1 MAVNKT
7 FANQTFSIPQNKD
20 PKSTNW
26 GTQVSNFL
34 QTLADYALPRTGGD
48 NQLTA
53 EMNFSGASFVQT
65 YGLKAAYLKGA
76 LADASLPSAG
86 FLRLGN
92 AQTIQWKGS
101 VSDLSLS
108 LSGSDRLQF
117 AGTDIYQ
124 PSDAASANTV
134 SKLVLRDSNGDF
146 SAGTITA
153 TSFNGPITGNAAT
166 ATKWQTARTITLGT
180 DLSGSVSIDGSADV
194 TLNATIAANSVAL
207 GTDTSGDYVSSLT
220 GTANQVTVTGGTGE
234 SSTPVLSLPQDIAS
248 TSSPTFANVTI
259 SNTPTNSTHA
269 ATKGYVDTIAQGL
282 DVKASVKAATTANI
296 TLSGTQ
302 TIDGVALSVDDRVL
316 VKNQSTQADNGFYL
330 VKSSTWQRTTD
341 ADAWDELIGA
351 FVFVEQGTTLA
362 DTGWV
367 CTVNAGGT
375 LGSTAV
381 TFSQFSG
388 VGSYQP
394 LDATLTALA
403 AYNTNGF
410 IVQTATDTFAG
421 RSLAAGTGI
430 SITNT
435 DGFSGNPSIAIDST
449 VATLTG
455 SQTLTNKTLDAAIID
470 NAALMLHETSV
481 STPSS
486 GRIALYPKSDNK
498 LYIKDST
505 GVETAVGTGSGGGVI
520 NYILNP
526 DAESNTTGWATY
538 ADAAGTTPVDGTGGS
553 PSVTWTRN
561 TTTPLRGNADFAFA
575 KDAANRQGQGVS
587 YDFTISS
594 VDKGRKLSVSFD
606 YNSNTTNYS
615 AGDILVYLYDVTN
628 SILITPSSTSL
639 PKNTGTLTVNFDST
653 TSTSYR
659 LILHVSTTNATAYTL
674 YFDNFQ
680 VGPGQIVQGAAI
692 SEWQSYTPTGSWS
705 TNVNYSGWY
714 RRTGSSMD
722 WRGKVA
728 ATATLSGTTQLT
740 MTLPLNLTVTSSGL
754 TTNGRSFLGKALV
767 TTSSS
772 TRRVLAFCYGSN
784 GSNNITFEYH
794 SQNANTDTTL
804 NTVADVSQTTPF
816 TMNNGDFVEG
826 YIEGLP
832 IAEWVGNGTVSLGA
846 GAQVEWAY
854 NTDAS
859 STATVTASGFAAGT
873 AGVSISSN
881 WTTNTTFT
889 RRVRFQY
896 PIQADDVVNLELNV
910 NGKWAP
916 LGELQSNLVS
926 NGIRQGANSYGI
938 SIAPVSGSD
947 TDFDVT
953 FNAGGARP
961 DNITY
966 AGNGS
971 TFSNFSA
978 YSWRVRKAKASSP
991 VGFGLAGTDGSA
1003 GLYKPGQA
1011 PGQATNTT
1019 IGSGYIGERLSSNSV
1034 GVNVAATTA
1043 YANICSVT
1051 LTPGVWCVS
1060 AQYSLGLGTIT
1071 GWTYCQVN
1079 ISTSSSTNDS
1089 NNNGGFVAYTPGS
1102 STSSTGSPYTG
1113 SVGNRFISVASGS
1126 TTPVYLVG
1134 RIDYTTQSSST
1145 WTVNNRIDAVRIA

>member
-1 MAVNKT
+1 
-7 FANQTFSIPQNKD
+7 
-20 PKSTNW
+20 
-26 GTQVSNFL
+26 
-34 QTLADYALPRTGGD
+34 
-48 NQLTA
+48 
-53 EMNFSGASFVQT
+53 
-65 YGLKAAYLKGA
+65 
-76 LADASLPSAG
+76 
-86 FLRLGN
+86 
-92 AQTIQWKGS
+92 
-101 VSDLSLS
+101 
-108 LSGSDRLQF
+108 
-117 AGTDIYQ
+117 
-124 PSDAASANTV
+124 
-134 SKLVLRDSNGDF
+134 
-146 SAGTITA
+146 
-153 TSFNGPITGNAAT
+153 
-166 ATKWQTARTITLGT
+166 
-180 DLSGSVSIDGSADV
+180 
-194 TLNATIAANSVAL
+194 VAL

-435 DGFSGNPSIAIDST
+435 DGVSGNPSIAIDST

-481 STPSS
+481 STPAS

-680 VGPGQIVQGAAI
+680 VGPGQIVQGAAVSNSVAYTPVLTFSGGTTI
-692 SEWQSYTPTGSWS
+692 SSQVSSSSYTRIGEQMLLQINEVFTTATATPTGVTISIPS
-705 TNVNYSGWY
+705 
-714 RRTGSSMD
+714 
-722 WRGKVA
+722 
-728 ATATLSGTTQLT
+728 
-740 MTLPLNLTVTSSGL
+740 NLTTGGVSGQ
-754 TTNGRSFLGKALV
+754 RF
-767 TTSSS
+767 
-772 TRRVLAFCYGSN
+772 YGSADCFN
-784 GSNNITFEYH
+784 LLSDRAGS
-794 SQNANTDTTL
+794 QVQAVQGGQ
-804 NTVADVSQTTPF
+804 TVDLVLRSGVTYSAVGVSRAIRADVLF
-816 TMNNGDFVEG
+816 N
-826 YIEGLP
+826 
-832 IAEWVGNGTVSLGA
+832 IAEWSGSGTVSLGA
-846 GAQVEWAY
+846 GAQVEYAAWNGTTTVYGPSGAAFPSI
-854 NTDAS
+854 TAS
-859 STATVTASGFAAGT
+859 AVDTVTNHTITWQYPKQAGDAIWLEINPTASDDSQWVSLGDSATDRNWTVSKFQMQSTGVAARYYGIGYRQGTSTTTTVEFGNAGMRPAAAG
-873 AGVSISSN
+873 AYGSVGDN
-881 WTTNTTFT
+881 WTT
-889 RRVRFQY
+889 
-896 PIQADDVVNLELNV
+896 
-910 NGKWAP
+910 
-916 LGELQSNLVS
+916 
-926 NGIRQGANSYGI
+926 
-938 SIAPVSGSD
+938 
-947 TDFDVT
+947 
-953 FNAGGARP
+953 
-961 DNITY
+961 
-966 AGNGS
+966 
-971 TFSNFSA
+971 A
-978 YSWRVRKAKASSP
+978 YRYRLCKLKPSSP
-991 VGFGLAGTDGSA
+991 VGFGKADSTSFGLVAPRRGPLVVTSA
-1003 GLYKPGQA
+1003 N
-1011 PGQATNTT
+1011 QATYFSSLPSGFSMTRGVFIYYQDQDLNHRLKFNLV
-1019 IGSGYIGERLSSNSV
+1019 GSMTS
-1034 GVNVAATTA
+1034 AT
-1043 YANICSVT
+1043 
-1051 LTPGVWCVS
+1051 S
-1060 AQYSLGLGTIT
+1060 ASFT
-1071 GWTYCQVN
+1071 W
-1079 ISTSSSTNDS
+1079 SSTAVVYKS
-1089 NNNGGFVAYTPGS
+1089 GLEQAVTAWSGTSGS
-1102 STSSTGSPYTG
+1102 WSTGRVTG
-1113 SVGNRFISVASGS
+1113 SVMNYYVSAASTYVSLSGDVELDS
-1126 TTPVYLVG
+1126 KP
-1134 RIDYTTQSSST
+1134 T
-1145 WTVNNRIDAVRIA
+1145 WA

>member
-1 MAVNKT
+1 MPVSKS
-7 FANQTFSIPQNKD
+7 FAGTTYQIPLNKD

-34 QTLADYALPRTGGD
+34 QALADYALPRTGGS

-53 EMNFSGASFVQT
+53 ELNLAGSGLAGT
-65 YGLKAAYLKGA
+65 YGIKLPYLKSA
-76 LADASLPSAG
+76 TADGSLPVAG

-92 AQTIQWKGS
+92 GESIQWKGS
-101 VSDLSLS
+101 STDLSLAIN
-108 LSGSDRLQF
+108 GSDRLLF
-117 AGTDIYQ
+117 NSTLLYQ
-124 PSDAASANTV
+124 PADAASANTA

-180 DLSGSVSIDGSADV
+180 DLTGSVSIDGSADV

-692 SEWQSYTPTGSWS
+692 SEWQSYGTSSAGFSWTAGTGGSAAQFAFW
-705 TNVNYSGWY
+705 
-714 RRTGSSMD
+714 RRVGSNMEVRAGFQVGTSGSS
-722 WRGKVA
+722 
-728 ATATLSGTTQLT
+728 LT
-740 MTLPLNLTVTSSGL
+740 GNLTWTLPNNLTIDSSKISTAGNSDHFGTIHFLDSGVSHKRLGWAGYNSSTSVIAFGAVSGATIGSEDTSL
-754 TTNGRSFLGKALV
+754 
-767 TTSSS
+767 TSSS
-772 TRRVLAFCYGSN
+772 FWTWGAGD
-784 GSNNITFEYH
+784 
-794 SQNANTDTTL
+794 AAWL
-804 NTVADVSQTTPF
+804 NL
-816 TMNNGDFVEG
+816 
-826 YIEGLP
+826 IIP
-832 IAEWVGNGTVSLGA
+832 IAEFSGSGTVSLGA
-846 GAQVEWAY
+846 GAQVEYVATSGTW
-854 NTDAS
+854 DADS
-859 STATVTASGFAAGT
+859 STTVYGPSGVALGGSLTADRTKTVT
-873 AGVSISSN
+873 
-881 WTTNTTFT
+881 
-889 RRVRFQY
+889 FQY
-896 PIQADDVVNLELNV
+896 PIQQDDQIILEFSTDGTRWLPQSSATLN
-910 NGKWAP
+910 
-916 LGELQSNLVS
+916 SNSIPSKASLT
-926 NGIRQGANSYGI
+926 GAGPAAI
-938 SIAPVSGSD
+938 GARV
-947 TDFDVT
+947 DVT
-953 FNAGGARP
+953 
-961 DNITY
+961 
-966 AGNGS
+966 GS
-971 TFSNFSA
+971 TTAQVVFGRYQIARLDDGTNAANWPSSSA
-978 YSWRVRKAKASSP
+978 YWRVRKAKASSP